1 MPMGREQAD
10 RIIPA
15 ALTGLATRQRVI
27 SENVANVSTPGYKA
41 AKVSFEDSLRA
52 ALDRSQNGRSDDPSA
67 SAAVEPQGPRIT
79 RAENESRRTD
89 GNTVD
94 VDQEMVDLAD
104 TNIRF
109 NALSQIATNRF
120 RLLRSVITEGRR

>member
-1 MPMGREQAD
+1 MPIGPDQAD
-10 RIIPA
+10 RVIPA
-15 ALTGLATRQRVI
+15 ALRGLAMRQRVI

-41 AKVSFEDSLRA
+41 AKVSFEDSLRSA
-52 ALDRSQNGRSDDPSA
+52 IDRSRNGSA
-67 SAAVEPQGPRIT
+67 DGPIEPQGPRIT
-79 RAENESRRTD
+79 RADDETRRTD

-94 VDQEMVDLAD
+94 IDQEMVDLAD

-120 RLLRSVITEGRR
+120 RMLRSVISEGRR